1 MVWTTQNFPKQA
13 SRGLSEIR
21 QLACVQPQTS
31 TFQTGQ
37 TFKLDFAGNLQ
48 LLQFLRCFFEAWIQL
63 RRGGEGL
70 ANPLRRR
77 GADQLH
83 LIQIRG
89 YRIQASGNP
98 EIRKPGKGKEL
109 QMRSEE
115 QAIERLVSWVSWIL
129 K

>member
-70 ANPLRRR
+70 ANPRRRR
-77 GADQLH
+77 GGRPVAFDTDQ
-83 LIQIRG
+83 
-89 YRIQASGNP
+89 RIQASGNQKTR
-98 EIRKPGKGKEL
+98 EKQQVIDQIRGTGTAEAKN
-109 QMRSEE
+109 Q
-115 QAIERLVSWVSWIL
+115 
-129 K
+129 